1 MIRVVICDDHELIRS
16 GFARLIDREEDL
28 TLSAEATDAAETLE
42 ILETEPCD
50 VLVLDISLPDRN
62 GLEVLKELQG
72 RFPRL
77 PALILSMH
85 SEEQYALRALQ
96 AGAVGY
102 ITKNNASQELVKAIR
117 KVADG
122 SRYVGERTAE
132 KLALSIGPRGA
143 AEPHERLSDREY
155 QILALIGAGK
165 SVREAAAELSLSV
178 HTVNTY
184 RRRIL
189 EKLGLDTTTQIV
201 RYALEHEIDP

>member
-1 MIRVVICDDHELIRS
+1 MIRVVISDDHELIRS
-16 GFARLIDREEDL
+16 GFARLIERDKEL
-28 TLSAEATDAAETLE
+28 TLTAEAENAGETFQ
-42 ILETEPCD
+42 ILDTKPCD

-62 GLEVLKELQG
+62 GLEVLKELQA

-77 PALILSMH
+77 PVLILSMH

-96 AGAVGY
+96 AGALGY
-102 ITKNNASQELVKAIR
+102 ITKNNASQELIRAIR

-132 KLALSIGPRGA
+132 KLALSIGPQGA
-143 AEPHERLSDREY
+143 RAPHERLSDREY
-155 QILALIGAGK
+155 QLLALIGSGK
-165 SVREAAAELSLSV
+165 SVREAAEELTLSI

-189 EKLGLDTTTQIV
+189 EKLDLETTTQIV
-201 RYALEHEIDP
+201 RYALEHEINP